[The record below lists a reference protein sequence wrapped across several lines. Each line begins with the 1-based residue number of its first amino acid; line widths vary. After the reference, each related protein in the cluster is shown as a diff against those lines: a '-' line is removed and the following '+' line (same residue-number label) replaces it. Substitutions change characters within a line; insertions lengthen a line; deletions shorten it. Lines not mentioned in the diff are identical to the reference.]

1 MSGRNVFLAEVRRQ
15 LYPELFQQGFRGSG
29 LTLRRVA
36 GELIHVVSIQG
47 GSSGEGSY
55 VNLGAHLAF
64 LPRGGLVHGEPAR
77 LTKYECA
84 FRTRVNPEP
93 HFHLAW
99 PYGGSRAEAAR
110 NVSLLCEAF
119 RARAPQF
126 FSHFAS
132 YPASFSNVTP
142 SSLETAPRPHF
153 LASGS
158 PLVWAQ
164 IALHLGNADTARA
177 FAKIALTKCSPAAS
191 ASRDACEQVLAAT

>member
-29 LTLRRVA
+29 VTLRRVA
-36 GELIHVVSIQG
+36 GELIHVVNIQG
-47 GSSGEGSY
+47 SSSGKGGY

-64 LPRGGLVHGEPAR
+64 LPRAGLVHDEPAR
-77 LTKYECA
+77 LTKYRCA

-110 NVSLLCEAF
+110 NVSLLREAF
-119 RARAPQF
+119 CIRAPQF

-132 YPASFSNVTP
+132 YPASFSDVTP
-142 SSLETAPRPHF
+142 SSLEAAPRPCF

-158 PLVWAQ
+158 LLVWAQ

-191 ASRDACEQVLAAT
+191 AYRDACKQVLAAT